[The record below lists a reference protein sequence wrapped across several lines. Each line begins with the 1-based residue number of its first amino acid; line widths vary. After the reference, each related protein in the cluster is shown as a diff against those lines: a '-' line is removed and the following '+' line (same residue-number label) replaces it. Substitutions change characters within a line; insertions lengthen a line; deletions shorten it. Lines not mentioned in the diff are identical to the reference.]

1 MIFWPE
7 SLLKG
12 DSNLLARAAAA
23 SDCPKLAGCSRSAI
37 QHLAQREGIDFATAL
52 IFDRVLRQP
61 ANRDFFERMQCQ
73 PEVRRG
79 EPPLIGLVPGAF
91 YREHNN
97 TGADGAEVTK
107 ILEAIGC
114 RVERVPVASFGSLA
128 ENAKTISNW
137 LSLHHRE
144 RVALFSLSK
153 GSADVK
159 AALTLSDAG
168 ERFQNVAAWVSVSGL
183 PQGTPLVGWLRQQML
198 RRLGVR
204 LLLWSR
210 GQRYSVVEE
219 LRDEPDGPLASW
231 PTLPPHLRICHVVS
245 FSLQH
250 HLTHRWAPRAYERVK
265 SLGPNDGGGFLLA
278 DVATLPGVVVPV
290 WGADHYLQPA
300 WDVASL
306 LRRVFTAALSPPTK
320 DFQAN
325 QSAAQPNNPPA
336 SKSTA

>member
-7 SLLKG
+7 SLLTG
-12 DSNLLARAAAA
+12 DAELLAQVAVSRE
-23 SDCPKLAGCSRSAI
+23 CPTLADCSRLAT
-37 QHLAQREGIDFATAL
+37 QNLAQREGIDFATAL

-61 ANRDFFERMQCQ
+61 VNRDFSERVHCQ
-73 PEVRRG
+73 PEVRTDDL
-79 EPPLIGLVPGAF
+79 PLIGLVPGAF

-107 ILEAIGC
+107 ILESIGC

-128 ENAKTISNW
+128 NNAATISDW
-137 LSLHHRE
+137 MSHHSKE

-159 AALTLSDAG
+159 ATLALNDAG
-168 ERFQNVAAWVSVSGL
+168 ERFQNVDAWVSVSGL
-183 PQGTPLVGWLRQQML
+183 PQGTPLVGWLRQQTL

-219 LRDEPDGPLASW
+219 LRDDPDGPLASW

-245 FSLQH
+245 FSLQR
-250 HLTHRWAPRAYERVK
+250 HLAHRWAPRAYERIK
-265 SLGPNDGGGFLLA
+265 PMGPNDGGGFLLA
-278 DVATLPGVVVPV
+278 DVATLPGVVMPV

-320 DFQAN
+320 DFQAI
-325 QSAAQPNNPPA
+325 QSAAQPANPPA